1 MRLFMSVRGK
11 GAVPTVRKVV
21 ALPEFPCKML
31 VKLYGKMPIYGRAD
45 VEVECE
51 NPLTLKELS
60 EELEVISEEF
70 FNNMND
76 AIEKFTLEC
85 ELSGRHSDAYR
96 MKNTIPSFCCDG
108 YEVKA

>member
-11 GAVPTVRKVV
+11 GAVPTIRKVM
-21 ALPEFPCKML
+21 ALPKFPCKML
-31 VKLYGKMPIYGRAD
+31 VKLYGKVPIYGRDD

-60 EELEVISEEF
+60 EELEVICEEF

-96 MKNTIPSFCCDG
+96 MKNAIPSFG
-108 YEVKA
+108 YDVYEC